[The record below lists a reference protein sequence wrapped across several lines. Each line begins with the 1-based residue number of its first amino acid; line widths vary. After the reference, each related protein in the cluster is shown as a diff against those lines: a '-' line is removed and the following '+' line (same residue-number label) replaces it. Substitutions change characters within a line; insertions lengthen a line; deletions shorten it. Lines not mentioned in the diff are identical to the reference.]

1 MTILNTIH
9 KLGQSLWYDGM
20 SRGLIDSGGFAK
32 LISDGIVGVT
42 SNPAIFAAAIGKST
56 DYDQAIALGLKKGI
70 KEPKALYE
78 YFAIDDIQRVTNL
91 FRPEY
96 DRTKAGDGYV
106 SLEVSPL
113 LAHDT
118 AGSIAEAVRLHA
130 AVDRPNLMIKI
141 PATPEGLP
149 VITDL
154 IARGICVNITLLF
167 SVDAYEKVTNA
178 YMTGLEQRQKAGQP
192 LANIASVAS
201 FFVSRIDSL
210 VDEMLSKSSHPAAKA
225 LLGEIAVAN
234 AYEAYAKY
242 EAVIASPRW
251 KALAKSGAQ
260 PQRLLWASTS
270 TKNPA
275 YPKTK
280 YVDALIA
287 PQTVNTIP
295 PDTVQALFDTAN
307 QPRAAFTADWEPHL
321 AKARAQLAS
330 LAETGISLTKAT
342 DQLLA
347 EAIKKFA
354 DPFNQLLGLLQKKAA
369 ALGRE

>member
-9 KLGQSLWYDGM
+9 KLGQSLWYDNM
-20 SRGLIDSGGFAK
+20 RRGLIDSGGFAK

-42 SNPAIFAAAIGKST
+42 SNPAIFAVAIGQST
-56 DYDQAIALGLKKGI
+56 DYDQAIAQGLKQGI
-70 KEPKALYE
+70 REPKALYE
-78 YFAIDDIQRVTNL
+78 YLAIDDIRRVTSL

-118 AGSIAEAVRLHA
+118 AGSIAEAVRLHT
-130 AVDRPNLMIKI
+130 AVDRPNVMIKI

-149 VITDL
+149 AITDL

-178 YMTGLEQRQKAGQP
+178 YMEGLERRQKAGQP

-210 VDEMLSKSSHPAAKA
+210 VDEMLSKSSHPPAKA

-242 EAVIASPRW
+242 EAIIASPRW
-251 KALAKSGAQ
+251 KQLAKAGAQ

-287 PQTVNTIP
+287 AQTVNTIP
-295 PDTVQALFDTAN
+295 PDTVQALFDTAG
-307 QPRAAFTADWEPHL
+307 QPRAAFTADWGPHL
-321 AKARAQLAS
+321 AKARGQLAS

-354 DPFNQLLGLLQKKAA
+354 DPFNQLLGSLQKKAT
-369 ALGRE
+369 ALGV

>member
-1 MTILNTIH
+1 MSVLHAIH
-9 KLGQSLWYDGM
+9 KLGQSLWYDNM
-20 SRGLIDSGGFAK
+20 RRWLIESGGFAK
-32 LISDGIVGVT
+32 LISEGIVGVT
-42 SNPAIFAAAIGKST
+42 SNPAIFAAAIGQST
-56 DYDQAIALGLKKGI
+56 DYDQAISQALKKSI
-70 KEPKALYE
+70 RQPKALYE
-78 YFAIDDIQRVTNL
+78 YLAIDDIRRVTDL

-96 DRTKAGDGYV
+96 ERTRAGDGYV

-118 AGSIAEAVRLHA
+118 PGSIAEAVRLHA
-130 AVDRPNLMIKI
+130 AVDRPNLMIKV

-154 IARGICVNITLLF
+154 IARGICVNVTLLF
-167 SVDAYEKVTNA
+167 SVDSYAKVANA
-178 YMTGLEQRQKAGQP
+178 YMDGLEHRQTAGLP
-192 LANIASVAS
+192 ITSIASVAS

-210 VDEMLSKSSHPAAKA
+210 VDELLSKSSHPEAKA
-225 LLGEIAVAN
+225 LLGEIAIAN

-242 EAVIASPRW
+242 QEIIASPRW
-251 KALAKSGAQ
+251 KLLVKAGAQ

-295 PDTVQALFDTAN
+295 PDTVQALLDTAS
-307 QPRAAFTADWEPHL
+307 QPRESFTADWETHLKKAREQLAAL
-321 AKARAQLAS
+321 AKA
-330 LAETGISLTKAT
+330 GVSLTKVT

-354 DPFNQLLGLLQKKAA
+354 DPFNQLLESLEKKTA
-369 ALGRE
+369 ALAV

>member
-9 KLGQSLWYDGM
+9 GLGQSLWYDNM
-20 SRGLIDSGGFAK
+20 RRGLIDSGGFAK

-56 DYDQAIALGLKKGI
+56 DYDAAIAQGLKKGI

-78 YFAIDDIQRVTNL
+78 YLAIDDIRRVTDL

-130 AVDRPNLMIKI
+130 AVDRPNVMIKV

-154 IARGICVNITLLF
+154 IARGICVNVTLLF
-167 SVDAYEKVTNA
+167 SVDAYEKVTSA
-178 YMTGLEQRQKAGQP
+178 YMAGLEHRQTAGLP
-192 LANIASVAS
+192 LDKIASVAS

-210 VDEMLSKSSHPAAKA
+210 VDELLSKSSNPAAKA
-225 LLGEIAVAN
+225 LEGQIAVAN

-242 EAVIASPRW
+242 NEIINGQRW
-251 KALAKSGAQ
+251 KLLAKAGAQ

-270 TKNPA
+270 TKNAA

-287 PQTVNTIP
+287 PHTVNTIP
-295 PDTVQALFDTAN
+295 PETVESLLATAN
-307 QPRAAFTADWEPHL
+307 QPRVAFTADWDNHL
-321 AKARAQLAS
+321 KTARAQLKS
-330 LAETGISLTKAT
+330 LADVGISITKVT

-347 EAIKKFA
+347 EAITKFA
-354 DPFNQLLGLLQKKAA
+354 DPFNHLLASLKEKATKLA
-369 ALGRE
+369 G